1 MDSSGWLFRNA
12 QIFDGSGRAPF
23 RGELLVEGNRIEA
36 VAMGA
41 SQIRR
46 PGAQVIDCAGHTLM
60 PGLVEAHAHLSW
72 PSSVGRI
79 INAMMLPPE
88 EHLLVT
94 ARNARVTLEAGF
106 TSAYSAGSLGPRFEI
121 ALRDE
126 INGGWIPGP
135 RLRASSLERL
145 PDGALGLKAE
155 EGAQHTRGPD
165 AMRAYVREMTQAG
178 VDSIKFLLSSDE
190 AFQPGGSHTLTYTEE
205 EVAAI
210 GAQARESGV
219 WLACHAQAAPAV
231 KLAVKHGF
239 RIIYHCCYADEEA
252 LDMLEAKKD
261 ALFVAPAIGL
271 MVTRR
276 YEAESYGITPDNRG
290 HLGAAAHL
298 ERMQELYPKMRKRGI
313 RVLPGGD
320 YGFPYNPIGT
330 NARDLQWFVE
340 LLGYTPTEALVA
352 ATKLGGELMGR
363 EPLGQLKEGF
373 LADLLLVAGD
383 PVRDV
388 RILQDHKKLLVIMKD
403 GKAHKF
409 AVPTDS
415 RRKEYAVATT
425 NGGRQTDSA
434 PN

>member
-1 MDSSGWLFRNA
+1 MASANSSVTLFTNA
-12 QIFDGSGRAPF
+12 QIFDGTGRAPF
-23 RGELLVEGNRIEA
+23 PGEVLVKGNRIDTVGEA
-36 VAMGA
+36 NMRLGRQGA
-41 SQIRR
+41 E
-46 PGAQVIDCAGHTLM
+46 VIDCGGTTLM
-60 PGLVEAHAHLSW
+60 PGMVEAHAHLSW

-79 INAMMLPPE
+79 INAMVLPPE

-94 ARNARVTLEAGF
+94 ARNARVTLDAGF

-126 INGGWIPGP
+126 IDGGWIPGP

-155 EGAQHTRGPD
+155 AGAKPTRGPET
-165 AMRAYVREMTQAG
+165 MRAYVREMAKAG

-190 AFQPGGSHTLTYTEE
+190 AFSPGGSQQLTYAED

-219 WLACHAQAAPAV
+219 MLACHCQAAQAV
-231 KLAVKHGF
+231 KLAVKNGF
-239 RIIYHCCYADEEA
+239 RILYHCTHADEEA
-252 LDMLEAKKD
+252 LDMLEEKKD
-261 ALFVAPAIGL
+261 QLFVAPAIGL
-271 MVTRR
+271 LYTRTYEGEKFGVTRD
-276 YEAESYGITPDNRG
+276 GPKNM
-290 HLGAAAHL
+290 GAAAGL
-298 ERMQELYPKMRKRGI
+298 ERTRKLYPKMRKRGI

-363 EPLGQLKEGF
+363 GDLLGQVKAGY
-373 LADLLLVAGD
+373 LADLLLVDGD
-383 PVRDV
+383 PTRDV
-388 RILQDHKKLLVIMKD
+388 RVMQDHGKLRMIMKD
-403 GKAHKF
+403 GKFHK
-409 AVPTDS
+409 
-415 RRKEYAVATT
+415 RH
-425 NGGRQTDSA
+425 NGSG
-434 PN
+434 